1 MSMLPSPST
10 IFPSFDVVE
19 IWLLYFLTLEYQFFC
34 FVLFLLKPKIY
45 KADQVQKVV
54 LELHHHHHHHY
65 HHYFGQFV
73 TFYFS
78 MILPLYCFVFIFLL
92 VTYII
97 SLFFL
102 DKGARLK
109 T

>member
-10 IFPSFDVVE
+10 IFPSFEVVE
-19 IWLLYFLTLEYQFFC
+19 IWLFYFLTLEYQFF
-34 FVLFLLKPKIY
+34 VLFCFFSNLKYTKLI
-45 KADQVQKVV
+45 KFKKSF
-54 LELHHHHHHHY
+54 LELHHHHHHY

-102 DKGARLK
+102 DKGVRLK